1 MSVFIPIPIGEIE
14 REQETPSLTYRLDLN
29 RGRIIGRVD
38 GIEAVKQFIMKA
50 LITPR
55 FRCIIYDN
63 QYGSEL
69 KETVIAKDASRE
81 YVETEIPRLVKDALF
96 IDSRILDIYDFTF
109 SFEDDSAFIKFT
121 VNTIFG
127 ETVLKVVV

>member
-1 MSVFIPIPIGEIE
+1 LSVFIPIPIGEIE